1 MNSLGKNMSREN
13 EMSVQ
18 LVCTSTSILNVE
30 GRTGSREAVIQ
41 EECEVLDL
49 ICL

>member
-1 MNSLGKNMSREN
+1 MSREN

-30 GRTGSREAVIQ
+30 GRTGSREGI
-41 EECEVLDL
+41 EKSCNSRRM
-49 ICL
+49 

>member
-13 EMSVQ
+13 EMSVR